1 MRTRWWLLAVASLV
15 PTVTLAQGSVF
26 PSPDQKKVSRLLQPE
41 EVSAEAHKFLK
52 GQMKNHAKE
61 MNQLSIATATLK
73 YEQVKKLATAISNDP
88 RLDPAT
94 GPASKLPKGFFD
106 LQDYLKKRAL
116 NLAEVADAKDPDALA
131 ASYEDLVVT
140 CMACHWAFLPPESRP
155 AKKDEPKKEPA
166 KVEPKKDEPAKK

>member
-1 MRTRWWLLAVASLV
+1 MRTRLLLLAVASLV
-15 PTVTLAQGSVF
+15 PTAALAQGSVF
-26 PSPDQKKVSRLLQPE
+26 PSTEQKKVARLLQPD

-61 MNQLSIATATLK
+61 MSQLSLATATLK
-73 YEQVKKLATAISNDP
+73 YEQVKKLATGISNDP

-94 GPASKLPKGFFD
+94 AQASKLPKGFFD

-116 NLAEVADAKDPDALA
+116 ALAEVADAKDPDSLA

-140 CMACHWAFLPPESRP
+140 CMACHWAFLPPEARP
-155 AKKDEPKKEPA
+155 VKKDEPKKEPA
-166 KVEPKKDEPAKK
+166 KAEPAKK